1 MSGDFQIST
10 SKSTTA
16 YRGAELREAFLS
28 YFQKQGHEAVKSA
41 PLVPQADPTLLFN
54 NAGMVQFKD
63 VFTGKESRSYTRATS
78 SQKCVRAG
86 GKHNDLENVG
96 RTARHHTF
104 FEMLGN
110 FSFGDYFKEEA
121 CRLAWTFLTEELKI
135 PQDRLT
141 VTVFGGDAEDNL
153 PADEEA
159 ERIWHEVVGVP
170 KTRIERCGKKD
181 NFWAMGDTGPCGPCT
196 EIHFDRGAVEG
207 AFGGDDPEGDRV
219 LEIWNLVFMQYD
231 RQKDGSLQP
240 LPKPSVDTGMG
251 LERLAMVMN
260 GVASNYDTDLLRPL
274 ITLTENASGKTYRS
288 SDDDDDVSMRVIAD
302 HARATAFLIAD
313 GVLPANDGR
322 GSVLRRIMRR
332 AIRHGHRLG
341 FHELFFHNVCLRVV
355 EMFGEAY
362 AELREARA
370 LIEKMV
376 RLEEETFRK
385 TLERGLKLFEDAAA
399 GMQNGDVLDGRTAF
413 RLYETYGFPLDL
425 TEVLATERG
434 LRVDD
439 EGYRAAQTQHAK
451 ASEGGGLGLEG
462 IPDAYKNI
470 RQEQGPTRYLENTQ
484 EGSAKVIALVLEGNE
499 IDVLNEGGRA
509 QVVLDQTPFYGESG
523 GQVGDT
529 GILRG
534 DGFAAKVVDTSKL
547 AELHIHTVQLE
558 SGRLEKG
565 QSVVGV
571 VDNERL
577 ERIRRNHSATHL
589 LHLALREVLGDHVVQ
604 KGSLVSPE
612 RLRFDFSH
620 FEAMNPT
627 QMEEV
632 ENRVNRLIL
641 DNVGGDVEE
650 MSFDAAREKGAMA
663 LFGEK
668 YGEHVR
674 VVAFGP
680 SVELCGGVH
689 VGRTGDI
696 GLFKITSESPLAA
709 GIRRIEAVTGLG
721 ALEWVR
727 RQSEILQQTANVL
740 HIPEPEVPGR
750 VEKLKQEL
758 RGAEKELEKLKQKA
772 ATQKAGEAASD
783 AREINGIKVL
793 TQRLDGM
800 DPKALREYAD
810 KLRDKLQSGVVAL
823 GVPVG
828 AEKVTLLVALTP
840 DLVGRLHAGK
850 MVGSMAQIV
859 DGRGGGKPDLA
870 QAGGQ
875 NPARLDEALRAVEEL
890 VASA

>member
-1 MSGDFQIST
+1 MSATVQTST
-10 SKSTTA
+10 SKSTSP
-16 YRGAELREAFLS
+16 YQGAKLRAAFLS
-28 YFQKQGHEAVKSA
+28 YFREQGHEVVKSA

-63 VFTGKESRSYTRATS
+63 VFTGNETRGYTRATS

-135 PQDRLT
+135 PEEKLS
-141 VTVFGGDAEDNL
+141 VTVFGGDSDDNL

-159 ERIWHEVVGVP
+159 ERIWRDVVGVP
-170 KTRIERCGKKD
+170 EARIERCGKKD

-196 EIHFDRGAVEG
+196 EIHYDRGVVDG

-231 RQKDGSLQP
+231 RQKDGSLQA

-260 GVASNYDTDLLRPL
+260 GTASNYDTDLLRPL

-288 SDDDDDVSMRVIAD
+288 SDGDDDVSMRVIAD

-313 GVLPANDGR
+313 GVLPSNDGR

-341 FHELFFHNVCLRVV
+341 FDELFFHNVCLCVV
-355 EMFGEAY
+355 ELFGEAY

-439 EGYRAAQTQHAK
+439 EGYRAAQAQHAK

-462 IPDAYKNI
+462 IPDAFKKI
-470 RQEQGPTRYLENTQ
+470 RQEQGPTRYLEDAG
-484 EGSAKVIALVLEGNE
+484 EGEASVIALVQEGSE
-499 IDVLNEGGRA
+499 IEAVGAGERA
-509 QVVLDQTPFYGESG
+509 QVVLSQTPFYGESG

-529 GILRG
+529 GFLRG
-534 DGFAAKVVDTSKL
+534 DGLEVKVVDTAKL
-547 AELHIHTVQLE
+547 AELHIHTIQVE
-558 SGRLEKG
+558 AGRLEKG
-565 QSVVGV
+565 QQVLGV
-571 VDNERL
+571 VDGERL
-577 ERIRRNHSATHL
+577 DRIRRNHSATHL

-620 FEAMNPT
+620 FEAMSPA
-627 QMEEV
+627 QIEDV

-641 DNVGGDVEE
+641 GNVGGHVEQ

-696 GLFKITSESPLAA
+696 GLFKVTSESPLAA
-709 GIRRIEAVTGLG
+709 GIRRMEAVTGLG

-727 RQSEILQQTANVL
+727 RQSEILQQTANAL
-740 HIPEPEVPGR
+740 HIPEPEVPVR

-772 ATQKAGEAASD
+772 ATQKAGEAAGD

-828 AEKVTLLVALTP
+828 AAKVTLLVALTP

-875 NPARLDEALRAVEEL
+875 NPERLDEALRAVEEL